1 MRLRCSWFVNLSTT
15 AGFFTWWSINLTYIR
30 FCTYFINFHRGFFEP
45 LHDFAQGVDTKYRE
59 SIAPGS
65 RTGTGCSRGLPFG
78 VSSGRQSLSSSTATK
93 YFMSGIRRTSSLRTS
108 TSRSSFPSGSA
119 GRCTCARPS
128 GGPMRW
134 TLSRCAGRT
143 GFCKC
148 RLTAAR
154 DFQGIPFIEDTE
166 TPEEPPRNL
175 GEKIF
180 NIVF

>member
-78 VSSGRQSLSSSTATK
+78 VSSGRQSSSSSTATK
-93 YFMSGIRRTSSLRTS
+93 YFMCGIRRTSSPRTS
-108 TSRSSFPSGSA
+108 TIFFSLWIGWTVYMRTPFWRAHEMDFVTVRWAHGFLQMSTDS
-119 GRCTCARPS
+119 CT
-128 GGPMRW
+128 
-134 TLSRCAGRT
+134 
-143 GFCKC
+143 
-148 RLTAAR
+148 
-154 DFQGIPFIEDTE
+154 
-166 TPEEPPRNL
+166 
-175 GEKIF
+175 
-180 NIVF
+180 